1 VIVNLGIDTGFFIGY
16 ANQHPRATEI
26 WRETTKGAH
35 ELIVSTLTVNEV
47 FTYFYKR
54 GLGKSAESW
63 LLLMQATEMIQLL
76 PVSIDIAVLSA
87 RYRLGM
93 QLSTVDSL
101 ILATFL
107 THGCEKMI
115 SSDSDFA
122 IVAQQN
128 ILLVEL
134 LR

>member
-16 ANQHPRATEI
+16 ANRHPRATEI
-26 WRETTKGAH
+26 WSETAKGDH
-35 ELIVSTLTVNEV
+35 QLVVSTLTVNEV

-54 GLGKSAESW
+54 GLGQSAESW
-63 LLLMQATEMIQLL
+63 LLLMQATEAIELI
-76 PVSIDIAVLSA
+76 PVSSEIAVLSA

-107 THGCEKMI
+107 IHGCEKMI

-122 IVAQQN
+122 VVAQQN
-128 ILLVEL
+128 VLSVEL

>member
-1 VIVNLGIDTGFFIGY
+1 MIVNLGIDTGFFIGY
-16 ANQHPRATEI
+16 ANRHPRATEI
-26 WRETTKGAH
+26 WTETTKGAH
-35 ELIVSTLTVNEV
+35 QLVVSTLTVNEV

-54 GLGKSAESW
+54 GLGQSAESW
-63 LLLMQATEMIQLL
+63 LLLMQATEAIELI
-76 PVSIDIAVLSA
+76 PVSSDTAVLSA

-93 QLSTVDSL
+93 QLSSVDSL

-107 THGCEKMI
+107 IHGCEKMI